1 MQQKSSIQIFWFR
14 RDLRWD
20 DNAGLFYALKS
31 DTPVFP
37 IFIFDTNI
45 LDDLPQNDPRVHF
58 IHIALEK
65 LQAKLTN
72 LGSGLNIY
80 VGKPLEIFQQIQTQ
94 FEIKGI
100 FCNRDYELY
109 AIQRDHQIKIWAN
122 EKQIAFHSFKDQV
135 IFEGDEI
142 LKSDGSSYSIFTP
155 YSKKWLEKLNS
166 FFLSGYD
173 TTKYKNSLFK
183 EKTTF
188 PSLAEIGFEKT
199 DFHFPKFNI
208 SIPTIERYDATRD
221 IPSLENGTTHLGIH
235 LRFGTIS
242 IRQLA
247 SLASKHNAT
256 YLKEL
261 IWRDF
266 YQMILQNFS
275 QINKGNAFRAE
286 YDLIQWRNNEHEFE
300 SWKNG
305 QTGFPIVDAGMR
317 ELNATG
323 HMHNR
328 VRMIV
333 ASFLTKNLLI
343 DWRWGEA
350 YFAEKLLDFDFAA
363 NNGGWQWAA
372 GSGCDAAPYFR
383 IFNPTS
389 QTEKFDPKLIYIKK
403 WIPEIDSFE
412 YPQPI
417 IDFKESRERCLS
429 VYKQALQKN

>member
-14 RDLRWD
+14 RDLRWN

-31 DTPVFP
+31 EAPVFP

-45 LDDLPQNDPRVHF
+45 LDDLPKNDPRVHF

-65 LQAKLTN
+65 LHAKLTN
-72 LGSGLNIY
+72 LGSGLHIY
-80 VGKPLEIFQQIQTQ
+80 IGKPLEIFQKIQTQ
-94 FEIKGI
+94 FQIKGI

-109 AIQRDHQIKIWAN
+109 AMQRDHQIKIWAN
-122 EKQIAFHSFKDQV
+122 ENQIAFQSFKDQV
-135 IFEGDEI
+135 IFEGDEV

-166 FFLSGYD
+166 FFLSAYI
-173 TTKYKNSLFK
+173 TNKYKSNLFK
-183 EKTTF
+183 EKTNL

-199 DFHFPKFNI
+199 DFNFPKFSI
-208 SIPTIERYDATRD
+208 SIPTIERYETTRD

-247 SLASKHNAT
+247 SIASKHNAT

-266 YQMILQNFS
+266 YQMILQNFP

-286 YDLIQWRNNEHEFE
+286 YDLIQWRNNEQEFE

-350 YFAEKLLDFDFAA
+350 YFAEKLLDFDFAS

-389 QTEKFDPKLIYIKK
+389 QTEKFDPKLTYIKK
-403 WIPEIDSFE
+403 WIPELDSFE
-412 YPQPI
+412 YPEPI
-417 IDFKESRERCLS
+417 IDFKESRERCLTA
-429 VYKQALQKN
+429 YKQALKK